1 MYILLLIYRVKVPAV
16 DRGIVVDQK
25 LDIMSY
31 EKMFILL
38 GWSQTHRY
46 FRVAKIFLLFS
57 HRKLLGLVPSHHE
70 NMPI

>member
-1 MYILLLIYRVKVPAV
+1 MYILISIYRVKVPAI

-25 LDIMSY
+25 LNIMSY

-38 GWSQTHRY
+38 GWSQTHR
-46 FRVAKIFLLFS
+46 VAKILLLFS